1 MKTQPYVPPAAQSL
15 TDSISITDEFIVRSV
30 ELKKE
35 SRLLAPAAL
44 LLMTQHII
52 ANQPFEA
59 WPVDN
64 SYQITFA
71 DTLFTAPLS
80 IRDAVASISSVL
92 ASTLN
97 ALYDSVLADLKTM
110 QKEAQQNTAEID
122 APG

>member
-1 MKTQPYVPPAAQSL
+1 MKTQPYVPSAAQSL
-15 TDSISITDEFIVRSV
+15 TDSISITDEFIVRSI

-64 SYQITFA
+64 SYLITFA

-80 IRDAVASISSVL
+80 VRDAVAGISSVL

-110 QKEAQQNTAEID
+110 QKETQQNTAEID